1 MNTQLLDLYS
11 DYLLSSLSQTTATG
25 MSQML
30 EGEVSHDQVTR
41 LLSSERMDSKQ
52 WWRIIKPHLRQIEED
67 DGIISIDDSI
77 VEKPYTDENELIC
90 WHYDHSKGHTVK
102 GIQFVTA
109 LYEGK
114 NVTLPATFRLVTKTE
129 EYVDK
134 KTGKQKRRS
143 TTTKNEHYRAM
154 LKQLVENNQLSFR
167 HVLNDSWFASAENM
181 RFVKLDLKKEFIMAI
196 QGNRNVALSETDK
209 KDGIYT
215 RLDQLELPEDTPT
228 LIYLAEVPFPIH
240 LMKQVFKNEDG
251 SVGVRYLVTS
261 DLSAMADQLATI
273 FKKRW
278 KVEEY
283 HRSLK
288 QNASVA
294 NSPTRTETTQTN
306 HFIAA
311 LWAYSK
317 LELLKVR
324 TKKNHYALKSQLYI
338 KAIQSAYETLRQ
350 LEPITLAHLSA

>member
-25 MSQML
+25 MSRML

-41 LLSSERMDSKQ
+41 LLSGERMDSKQ
-52 WWRIIKPHLRQIEED
+52 WWRIIKPHLREIEEK
-67 DGIISIDDSI
+67 DGFISIDDSI

-90 WHYDHSKGHTVK
+90 WHYDHSKGHTIK

-129 EYVDK
+129 EYIDK
-134 KTGKQKRRS
+134 KGKPKRRS
-143 TTTKNEHYRAM
+143 TKTKNEHYREM
-154 LKQLVENNQLSFR
+154 LKQLVHDNQLAFR
-167 HVLNDSWFASAENM
+167 YVLNDSWFSSAENM
-181 RFVKLDLKKEFIMAI
+181 RFVKLDLKKEFIMAM
-196 QGNRNVALSETDK
+196 QSNRNVALSENDK
-209 KDGIYT
+209 EDGIYT
-215 RLDQLELPEDTPT
+215 RLDQLELLEDTPT

-240 LMKQVFKNEDG
+240 VMKQVFTNEDD

-261 DLSAMADQLATI
+261 DLSATADQLATI

-288 QNASVA
+288 QNASIA

-311 LWAYSK
+311 LWSYSK

-324 TKKNHYALKSQLYI
+324 TKKNHYALKSQLYL
-338 KAIQSAYETLRQ
+338 KAIQSAYATLRQ
-350 LEPITLAHLSA
+350 LDPITLAHLSA